1 MEETMSLQEKLLQ
14 HLKQLTSIPA
24 IPNHEEKVA
33 KYMKENMLAYA
44 DEIVEDNLGSV
55 FALKKS
61 KNKDALK
68 VMVAGHMDEVGF
80 VVKDVNSAG
89 SIKISPAGGWWS
101 QVLMA
106 SPISLYNKENR
117 RFKGVI
123 GSIPPH
129 LLTEEKRKAVV
140 EIEDLLVDIG
150 ATSKEE
156 VEQMNIEVG
165 DMIVLD
171 GEFEM
176 LANNK
181 RIMAKAIDNR
191 YGCAMSITLLE
202 ALKDVELPYDL
213 YIGATV
219 QEEVGLR
226 GAQTASYMI
235 NPDVAVVFD
244 CSPANDAD
252 GNKTEL
258 GHLGKG
264 VLLRFVDRSMMPNR
278 CFLNLLKST
287 CEQHKIPHQYYLSL
301 GGTDAGSIHKNNIG
315 VATLSLC
322 VCARNIHTNHS
333 ILDLNDLNH
342 AYQAAYHLLS
352 ELSSDTIIDMI
363 KCNQ

>member
-1 MEETMSLQEKLLQ
+1 MSVQSRLVK
-14 HLKQLTSIPA
+14 HLKELTSLPG
-24 IPNHEEKVA
+24 IPNHEELIFQ
-33 KYMKENMLAYA
+33 YMKQNMEKYC
-44 DEIVEDNLGSV
+44 DEIIEDNLGSV

-61 KNKDALK
+61 KEPNALK

-80 VVKDVNSAG
+80 IVKDINEAG
-89 SIKISPAGGWWS
+89 SIKISAAGGWWS

-106 SPISLYNKENR
+106 SPVSLYNSDKK
-117 RFKGVI
+117 RFKGCI

-129 LLTEEKRKAVV
+129 LLSEEKRKSVV
-140 EIEDLLVDIG
+140 EIDDLLVDIG
-150 ATSKEE
+150 ATSKQELLD
-156 VEQMNIEVG
+156 QNINVG

-171 GEFEM
+171 SEFEV
-176 LANNK
+176 LFNEK

-191 YGCAMSITLLE
+191 YGCAMSLTLLE

-226 GAQTASYMI
+226 GASTATSKI
-235 NPDVAVVFD
+235 DPDLAIVFD

-252 GNKTEL
+252 GNKNEL
-258 GHLGKG
+258 GKLGEG

-278 CFLNLLKST
+278 CLLNHLKQT
-287 CEQHKIPHQYYLSL
+287 CIDHDIPYQYYLSM
-301 GGTDAGSIHKNNIG
+301 GGTDAGTIHKTNSG

-322 VCARNIHTNHS
+322 VVARNIHTNHS
-333 ILDLNDLNH
+333 IVDLDDLNH
-342 AYQAAYHLLS
+342 AYDAAYAMLS
-352 ELSSDTIIDMI
+352 ELNSNLIFDMI